1 MRGAVVGRARRAYT
15 AGQRYAVHRL
25 VPRRVWQTRDE
36 LRGITNADAG
46 YIREAGKKPVVGS
59 AAEAEACAP
68 GIEGKA
74 RQHDAPGRAR
84 CAQRIHRDAQGVPIR
99 GRQARQSMPGP
110 APVDLHGQAGDGATP
125 VQPAEQR
132 VQVGFVGQGQVKADR
147 QAGTRRNPAAQHLD
161 EAPIPTRTQCP
172 RQRRA
177 ALSHQGPHAG
187 LG

>member
-1 MRGAVVGRARRAYT
+1 MVGRARRAYT
-15 AGQRYAVHRL
+15 AGQRNAVHRF
-25 VPRRVWQTRDE
+25 VPRRVWETRDE
-36 LRGITNADAG
+36 LRGITHADAG
-46 YIREAGKKPVVGS
+46 YIWEAGEKPVVGA
-59 AAEAEACAP
+59 AAETEARAA
-68 GIEGKA
+68 GIEGEA
-74 RQHDAPGRAR
+74 RQHNAPGGTWPT
-84 CAQRIHRDAQGVPIR
+84 QRIHGDAQGVPI
-99 GRQARQSMPGP
+99 GGWQARQGVPSPMPVNPNGQTGDGP
-110 APVDLHGQAGDGATP
+110 AP

>member
-1 MRGAVVGRARRAYT
+1 MVGRARRAYT

-59 AAEAEACAP
+59 AAEAEARAP

-84 CAQRIHRDAQGVPIR
+84 RDQRIHRDAQGVPIR
-99 GRQARQSMPGP
+99 GRQARQGMPGP
-110 APVDLHGQAGDGATP
+110 AAVHLHGQASNGAAP
-125 VQPAEQR
+125 AQPTEQR
-132 VQVGFVGQGQVKADR
+132 VQVRLAGQGQVESDV
-147 QAGTRRNPAAQHLD
+147 QAGSGRNPAAQHLD
-161 EAPIPTRTQCP
+161 EAPIPTRAKRP
-172 RQRRA
+172 RQRRT